1 MRIESFIYEAQ
12 QVALFNITSRFF
24 IDFMNEDKIKNQYD
38 FIIEEVNETLKKGI
52 DLKSRQE
59 FIDGMADV
67 FVTSSF
73 ASALL
78 SLNPIEY
85 AQTYSNLQ
93 FKEKLPIVNEDNFVA
108 LLKNL
113 RELKDKDK
121 ILPQLYAL
129 VNFVDEK
136 TADYLYESNS
146 EEYLY
151 KNKNLTVME
160 KAIIEVRKS
169 NFSKSI
175 IEKDFSP
182 EQIDYMHKEVINK
195 YHERHNI
202 QPVKNLG
209 YITFLSDNGIGKILK
224 PDTFKEPDLEWTN
237 DVSDVDF
244 FLNLKTD

>member
-1 MRIESFIYEAQ
+1 
-12 QVALFNITSRFF
+12 
-24 IDFMNEDKIKNQYD
+24 
-38 FIIEEVNETLKKGI
+38 
-52 DLKSRQE
+52 
-59 FIDGMADV
+59 
-67 FVTSSF
+67 
-73 ASALL
+73 
-78 SLNPIEY
+78 
-85 AQTYSNLQ
+85 
-93 FKEKLPIVNEDNFVA
+93 
-108 LLKNL
+108 
-113 RELKDKDK
+113 
-121 ILPQLYAL
+121 
-129 VNFVDEK
+129 
-136 TADYLYESNS
+136 
-146 EEYLY
+146 
-151 KNKNLTVME
+151 ME